1 MLTPEIN
8 SYLDGLLKSIPSIES
23 IWLIGSRA
31 NGTAKP
37 GSDWDFLVFGDDTVF
52 EKIQNSPSLCMKNVD
67 LLIVAADGGFKTPY
81 GEEKSGHLESWKWR
95 TITSETATYKSSKFD
110 DFDPDGDG
118 YVGGNSP
125 FKIETLKAVRVKG
138 A

>member
-1 MLTPEIN
+1 MLTPVIN
-8 SYLDGLLKSIPSIES
+8 SYLDGLLKSISSIES
-23 IWLIGSRA
+23 IWLLGSRA

-37 GSDWDFLVFGDDTVF
+37 ESDWDFLVFGDDAVF
-52 EKIQNSPSLCMKNVD
+52 EKIQNSPSLHMKNVD
-67 LLIVAADGGFKTPY
+67 LLVVAADGSFKKPY
-81 GEEKSGHLESWKWR
+81 GEEKSGDLKSWEWR
-95 TITSETATYKSSKFD
+95 IITSETATYKSAKFD